1 MTGRLLKVRNVT
13 DRARLRRRFRTLI
26 ERSSDVVFLLDE
38 TGVIEYASP
47 SVRRVLG
54 YDPGTL
60 VGDRTFEP
68 LTVGDVHRI
77 ESVRETATGEMP
89 AGAATEGRTAATE
102 TWYRILGKREG
113 ADADTVRFEVALR
126 TDDGS
131 ERTIE
136 AYARYL
142 VDDPAAE
149 GIVINARDITER
161 RERERELERTNER
174 LDRFASVVSHD
185 LRNPLGV
192 ASGYLELAAE
202 GDTDAIDEVR
212 KQYDRMETMTAD
224 LLTMARGGGEI
235 ADDELAEVSLEAAA
249 RRAWRNVDTGGA
261 DPEAGVESGD
271 LTVTVET
278 VPDGFAVS
286 DDGVGIPAEHRGQV
300 FDSGHT
306 TEPDNTGFGLAI
318 VDEIASAHGWTAVA
332 AESADGGARFE
343 IREVDR
349 PADQSAADRPDPPA
363 GEVE

>member
-1 MTGRLLKVRNVT
+1 VTGRLLKVRNVT

-38 TGVIEYASP
+38 AGVIEYASP

-113 ADADTVRFEVALR
+113 ADADTVRFEVVLR

-161 RERERELERTNER
+161 RGASANWNGRTNASTGSPASSATTSATR
-174 LDRFASVVSHD
+174 LASPAGTSNSPQ
-185 LRNPLGV
+185 RATPTPSTRSEN
-192 ASGYLELAAE
+192 S
-202 GDTDAIDEVR
+202 T
-212 KQYDRMETMTAD
+212 T
-224 LLTMARGGGEI
+224 
-235 ADDELAEVSLEAAA
+235 
-249 RRAWRNVDTGGA
+249 AWR
-261 DPEAGVESGD
+261 
-271 LTVTVET
+271 
-278 VPDGFAVS
+278 
-286 DDGVGIPAEHRGQV
+286 R
-300 FDSGHT
+300 
-306 TEPDNTGFGLAI
+306 
-318 VDEIASAHGWTAVA
+318 
-332 AESADGGARFE
+332 
-343 IREVDR
+343 
-349 PADQSAADRPDPPA
+349 
-363 GEVE
+363 

>member
-1 MTGRLLKVRNVT
+1 
-13 DRARLRRRFRTLI
+13 
-26 ERSSDVVFLLDE
+26 
-38 TGVIEYASP
+38 
-47 SVRRVLG
+47 VLG

-113 ADADTVRFEVALR
+113 ADADTVRFEVVLR

-161 RERERELERTNER
+161 RGRERELERTNER

-286 DDGVGIPAEHRGQV
+286 DDGVGIPAEHRGGVRFRPHDRTGQHGV
-300 FDSGHT
+300 RAGHRRRDRLGPRLDRRGRGKRRRRRT
-306 TEPDNTGFGLAI
+306 LRDTGG
-318 VDEIASAHGWTAVA
+318 
-332 AESADGGARFE
+332 
-343 IREVDR
+343 R
-349 PADQSAADRPDPPA
+349 PTADQSAADRLDPPA